1 MKKSFGA
8 LVVLLVL
15 LLATGARA
23 VLGLTVEKAFKAMQ
37 TASKETGFL
46 IDLDAAQKECKVLC
60 TATEEIDKG
69 THLQVSFDE
78 KTRAVREITLF
89 VQVVYK
95 DQDAMLDAI
104 IRGGYVF
111 RAGYSLK
118 MLLRLAKPD
127 LTDAQNANLQKR
139 VGIINEDVQQG
150 KKRDAIVG
158 KAKVSGIF
166 LQGVYIVNIGTA
178 E

>member
-23 VLGLTVEKAFKAMQ
+23 VEFTPLLGLTVEKAFKAMQ

-46 IDLDAAQKECKVLC
+46 IDLDAAKKECKVLC

-104 IRGGYVF
+104 IR
-111 RAGYSLK
+111 AGYSLK
-118 MLLRLAKPD
+118 MLLLLAKPD

>member
-1 MKKSFGA
+1 M
-8 LVVLLVL
+8 
-15 LLATGARA
+15 
-23 VLGLTVEKAFKAMQ
+23 
-37 TASKETGFL
+37 
-46 IDLDAAQKECKVLC
+46 
-60 TATEEIDKG
+60 
-69 THLQVSFDE
+69 SFDE

-95 DQDAMLDAI
+95 DQDAI
-104 IRGGYVF
+104 I

>member
-23 VLGLTVEKAFKAMQ
+23 VEFTPLLGLTVEKAFKAMQ
-37 TASKETGFL
+37 TAKETGFL

-104 IRGGYVF
+104 I

>member
-23 VLGLTVEKAFKAMQ
+23 VEFTPLLGLTVEKAFKAMQ
-37 TASKETGFL
+37 AASKETGFL
-46 IDLDAAQKECKVLC
+46 IDLDAAKKECKVLC

-104 IRGGYVF
+104 IR
-111 RAGYSLK
+111 AGYSLK

-127 LTDAQNANLQKR
+127 LTDAQNANLQ
-139 VGIINEDVQQG
+139 
-150 KKRDAIVG
+150 KRDAIVG

>member
-1 MKKSFGA
+1 
-8 LVVLLVL
+8 
-15 LLATGARA
+15 
-23 VLGLTVEKAFKAMQ
+23 
-37 TASKETGFL
+37 
-46 IDLDAAQKECKVLC
+46 
-60 TATEEIDKG
+60 
-69 THLQVSFDE
+69 
-78 KTRAVREITLF
+78 
-89 VQVVYK
+89 
-95 DQDAMLDAI
+95 MLDAI
-104 IRGGYVF
+104 I